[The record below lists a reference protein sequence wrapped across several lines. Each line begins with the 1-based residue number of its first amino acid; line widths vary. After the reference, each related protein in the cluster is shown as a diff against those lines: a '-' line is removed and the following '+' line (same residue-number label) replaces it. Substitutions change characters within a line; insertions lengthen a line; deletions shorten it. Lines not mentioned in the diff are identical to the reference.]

1 MEMICNITR
10 NDETK
15 LANALR
21 SIYSSVVINESFKDQ
36 SAFLQSVILL
46 VDDDIKYGQ
55 SLREVNPTLSYRIS
69 TTHELAAA
77 FIRKYQNVIDKA
89 GKLAYSANERYGYT
103 VDIASVVGPYIL
115 YQCGITDENLSFYI
129 ALGMTLSNIICDILA
144 KHEEKNIEQLETEQM
159 ANVCKATYHLLK
171 KTQKRNQLHKVH
183 DPQIEKSIVE
193 TSKLLE
199 ELTKK

>member
-10 NDETK
+10 DDETK

-21 SIYSSVVINESFKDQ
+21 SIYSSVVISESFKDQ
-36 SAFLQSVILL
+36 SEFLENIIFL

-55 SLREVNPTLSYRIS
+55 SLREGNPALSYRIS
-69 TTHELAAA
+69 TTHELASA
-77 FIRKYQNVIDKA
+77 FIKKYQNVIDKA

-144 KHEEKNIEQLETEQM
+144 KHEEKNIEQLENEQM
-159 ANVCKATYHLLK
+159 ATVCKATYHLLK
-171 KTQKRNQLHKVH
+171 KSQKRNQLHKVQ
-183 DPQIEKSIVE
+183 DPQIERSLAEIRKM
-193 TSKLLE
+193 LE
-199 ELTKK
+199 ATPEN

>member
-77 FIRKYQNVIDKA
+77 FIRKY
-89 GKLAYSANERYGYT
+89 
-103 VDIASVVGPYIL
+103 
-115 YQCGITDENLSFYI
+115 
-129 ALGMTLSNIICDILA
+129 
-144 KHEEKNIEQLETEQM
+144 
-159 ANVCKATYHLLK
+159 
-171 KTQKRNQLHKVH
+171 
-183 DPQIEKSIVE
+183 
-193 TSKLLE
+193 
-199 ELTKK
+199 

>member
-55 SLREVNPTLSYRIS
+55 SLREVNPT
-69 TTHELAAA
+69 
-77 FIRKYQNVIDKA
+77 
-89 GKLAYSANERYGYT
+89 
-103 VDIASVVGPYIL
+103 
-115 YQCGITDENLSFYI
+115 
-129 ALGMTLSNIICDILA
+129 
-144 KHEEKNIEQLETEQM
+144 
-159 ANVCKATYHLLK
+159 
-171 KTQKRNQLHKVH
+171 
-183 DPQIEKSIVE
+183 
-193 TSKLLE
+193 
-199 ELTKK
+199 

>member
-103 VDIASVVGPYIL
+103 VDIFAFF
-115 YQCGITDENLSFYI
+115 LSFNSKC
-129 ALGMTLSNIICDILA
+129 LGNLFIKLYFEIVCIFQTFFTKHLRNLLSCIL
-144 KHEEKNIEQLETEQM
+144 N
-159 ANVCKATYHLLK
+159 
-171 KTQKRNQLHKVH
+171 
-183 DPQIEKSIVE
+183 KSFI
-193 TSKLLE
+193 K
-199 ELTKK
+199 